1 MRASD
6 SSLNATVRLG
16 ALAIESR
23 APDPWLRRVPAVHG
37 DGHFREWRNENP
49 ALAGLGAF
57 LAVTGLFAGPEKA
70 AKLAPLVV
78 GGLVGRPPK

>member
-1 MRASD
+1 M
-6 SSLNATVRLG
+6 
-16 ALAIESR
+16 
-23 APDPWLRRVPAVHG
+23 PAVRG

-78 GGLVGRPPK
+78 GVLVGRPPK